1 MALGCAL
8 PFLEGEIMQGMM
20 TATDVATAAQRQY
33 FSRPADERFS
43 ELDDLYRSVHDRRMT
58 ALEFEA
64 DIRDLRAQPASGGGL
79 ELVANGNS
87 MQPTH
92 WAFGQ
97 TASLIGAPAAY
108 LRKLAAQGAEDIVLQ
123 ALNHGI
129 ARRERAGFKFL
140 AVDDPTGDSTTLY
153 ATTSPTYG
161 RIWDADVVEAAKTLI
176 DAQDGRFYSPW
187 SWGRKHRAL
196 FASHQDV
203 FMYFI
208 DGGSVVDGGGDRDQL
223 HRGFYIWNSEV
234 GAATFGIATFL
245 FRETCGNFL
254 VYGAENI
261 RILNIRHT
269 SGGPQRF
276 VNDAIPALRDFAN
289 SSVHQLEAGVQAA
302 KRYLLPADD
311 DDIVKFAMKH
321 GFNRAE
327 VNRAVAAAR
336 TEEGQCATLWDLVNG
351 FTATARMMAFAD
363 AKADLE
369 TRAGKLMKLAA

>member
-1 MALGCAL
+1 
-8 PFLEGEIMQGMM
+8 MQGMM

-43 ELDDLYRSVHDRRMT
+43 ELDDLYRSVHNRRMT
-58 ALEFEA
+58 ALEFES
-64 DIRDLRAQPASGGGL
+64 DIRDLRAQPATGGGL
-79 ELVANGNS
+79 ELVANGNT

-92 WAFGQ
+92 WAFAQ
-97 TASLIGAPAAY
+97 TAALVGAPAAY
-108 LRKLAAQGAEDIVLQ
+108 LRKLAAQGAEDLVLQ

-129 ARRERAGFKFL
+129 QRRERAGFKFL

-176 DAQDGRFYSPW
+176 DAQEGRFYSPW

-208 DGGSVVDGGGDRDQL
+208 DGGSIVDGGGARDQL
-223 HRGFYIWNSEV
+223 NRGIYMWNSEV

-289 SSVHQLEAGVQAA
+289 SSVRQLEAGVQAA

-311 DDIVKFAMKH
+311 DEIVQFAMKR

-327 VNRAVAAAR
+327 ANRAIAAAR

-369 TRAGKLMKLAA
+369 TRAGKLMQVAA